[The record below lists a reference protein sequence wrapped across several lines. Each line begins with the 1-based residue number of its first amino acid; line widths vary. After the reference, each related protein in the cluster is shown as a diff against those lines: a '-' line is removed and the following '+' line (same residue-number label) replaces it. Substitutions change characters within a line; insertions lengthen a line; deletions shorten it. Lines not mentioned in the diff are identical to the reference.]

1 MQQHAARSIK
11 QMCLPDVVAPGV
23 VSVRP
28 DDDIVAVDCYRNP
41 KIVTGGHGGVVE
53 GAQKV
58 TRCHIKQ
65 ICLTDV
71 FALMAATMPKAFDP
85 YHTWLGIAPH
95 EQPANHYRLL
105 GVPLFESDA
114 DIIQHGAD
122 QRMAYV
128 R

>member
-71 FALMAATMPKAFDP
+71 FA
-85 YHTWLGIAPH
+85 Y
-95 EQPANHYRLL
+95 
-105 GVPLFESDA
+105 DA
-114 DIIQHGAD
+114 DLKANSRPAWFAKGYQPRKKKAKN
-122 QRMAYV
+122 
-128 R
+128 